1 MAKKPKDDV
10 PNPNNVANRE
20 ILQRMNFLYQAS
32 VLLNHTNAHPPR
44 PPKPVKRKE
53 DAVLAMLT
61 KKETRRKER
70 LHKRHPPTCED
81 LSKHYIQ
88 TMKAVGLKTNVR
100 LCIPSIFCNIH
111 MVLTILA
118 VTPPLNGHYVK
129 SVMSF

>member
-61 KKETRRKER
+61 KKDTPFSWGSEQQTAFDTLK
-70 LHKRHPPTCED
+70 
-81 LSKHYIQ
+81 SKFI
-88 TMKAVGLKTNVR
+88 ND
-100 LCIPSIFCNIH
+100 P
-111 MVLTILA
+111 ILA
-118 VTPPLNGHYVK
+118 TFDPDRKTHVESDASGW
-129 SVMSF
+129 SVGGALVQKDEKGA